1 MSNSGVEY
9 DIKNKERYDDFKIIK
24 NNLVIIPVKI
34 TETNILPIITNISY
48 DNGNVK
54 LDNYIYHYLQ
64 KTTADKYNIKKN
76 NLELNNL
83 ELNNLE
89 LNNIINKEYNNII
102 IYQNNGS
109 KYKYCILNNTDIT
122 TLLNNDSN
130 IEKSYKDDQNN
141 NFEEYYLKNK
151 GEEEEEKYIRF
162 KIFISLIIISI
173 DNENLIIFDYNKI
186 SPLNIQQYNIA
197 TPDNVLIT
205 NTEFE
210 NLNKLVIT
218 KAIYE
223 DNPFDYLSDQ
233 PQS

>member
-9 DIKNKERYDDFKIIK
+9 DIKNKEGYDDFKIIK
-24 NNLVIIPVKI
+24 NNLVIIPSLKI

-64 KTTADKYNIKKN
+64 KTTTDNYNIKK
-76 NLELNNL
+76 
-83 ELNNLE
+83 NNLE

-109 KYKYCILNNTDIT
+109 KYKCYILNKTNIM
-122 TLLNNDSN
+122 TLLNDDNR
-130 IEKSYKDDQNN
+130 IKKSLINENN

-173 DNENLIIFDYNKI
+173 NNENLIIFDYNKI
-186 SPLNIQQYNIA
+186 LPLNIQQYNIA
-197 TPDNVLIT
+197 TYDDVPIT

-223 DNPFDYLSDQ
+223 DNPFDYLSE
-233 PQS
+233 PQ

>member
-9 DIKNKERYDDFKIIK
+9 DIKNKEGYDDFKIIK
-24 NNLVIIPVKI
+24 NNLVIIPSLKI

-54 LDNYIYHYLQ
+54 LDNYIYHYLHSFN
-64 KTTADKYNIKKN
+64 DKKQYNIKKN
-76 NLELNNL
+76 NPTLD
-83 ELNNLE
+83 
-89 LNNIINKEYNNII
+89 IINKSYTNII

-109 KYKYCILNNTDIT
+109 KYKCYILNNTDIM
-122 TLLNNDSN
+122 TLLNDDNT
-130 IEKSYKDDQNN
+130 IKKSRIDENN

-151 GEEEEEKYIRF
+151 GEEEEKYIRF

-173 DNENLIIFDYNKI
+173 DIENLIIFDYNKI
-186 SPLNIQQYNIA
+186 SPLNIEQNEIDILEQK
-197 TPDNVLIT
+197 DFLIT
-205 NTEFE
+205 NEEFE

>member
-1 MSNSGVEY
+1 MKYWINW
-9 DIKNKERYDDFKIIK
+9 
-24 NNLVIIPVKI
+24 
-34 TETNILPIITNISY
+34 
-48 DNGNVK
+48 
-54 LDNYIYHYLQ
+54 DNYIYHYLHSLNDNKQ
-64 KTTADKYNIKKN
+64 YNIKKN
-76 NLELNNL
+76 IPTLD
-83 ELNNLE
+83 
-89 LNNIINKEYNNII
+89 IINKEYNNII

-151 GEEEEEKYIRF
+151 GEEEPEKYIRF

-186 SPLNIQQYNIA
+186 FLNIQQYNIA
-197 TPDNVLIT
+197 TYDDVPIT

-223 DNPFDYLSDQ
+223 DNPFDYLSE
-233 PQS
+233 PQ

>member
-9 DIKNKERYDDFKIIK
+9 DIKNKEIYDDFKIIK

-48 DNGNVK
+48 DDGNVK
-54 LDNYIYHYLQ
+54 LDNYIYHYLHSLNDNKQ
-64 KTTADKYNIKKN
+64 YNIKKN
-76 NLELNNL
+76 IPTLD
-83 ELNNLE
+83 
-89 LNNIINKEYNNII
+89 IINKEYNNII

-186 SPLNIQQYNIA
+186 FLNIQQYNIA
-197 TPDNVLIT
+197 TYDDVPIT

-223 DNPFDYLSDQ
+223 DNPFDYLSE
-233 PQS
+233 PQ

>member
-24 NNLVIIPVKI
+24 NNLVIIPSKI

-48 DNGNVK
+48 DDGNVK
-54 LDNYIYHYLQ
+54 LDNYIYHYLHSLNDNKQ
-64 KTTADKYNIKKN
+64 YNIKKN
-76 NLELNNL
+76 IPTLD
-83 ELNNLE
+83 
-89 LNNIINKEYNNII
+89 IINESYTNII

-109 KYKYCILNNTDIT
+109 KYNCYILNNTDIT

-130 IEKSYKDDQNN
+130 IEKSYKDQNN

-151 GEEEEEKYIRF
+151 GEEEGEKYIRF

-197 TPDNVLIT
+197 TQDDVPIT

-223 DNPFDYLSDQ
+223 DNPFDYLSE
-233 PQS
+233 PQ

>member
-48 DNGNVK
+48 DDGNVK
-54 LDNYIYHYLQ
+54 LDNYIYHYLHSLNDNKQ
-64 KTTADKYNIKKN
+64 YNIKKN
-76 NLELNNL
+76 IPTLD
-83 ELNNLE
+83 
-89 LNNIINKEYNNII
+89 IINESYTNII

-109 KYKYCILNNTDIT
+109 KYNCYILNNTNIT
-122 TLLNNDSN
+122 TLLNNHSN
-130 IEKSYKDDQNN
+130 IKNSYKGQNN

-151 GEEEEEKYIRF
+151 GEEGEKYIRF

-186 SPLNIQQYNIA
+186 LSLNIQQYNIA
-197 TPDNVLIT
+197 TYDDVPIT

-223 DNPFDYLSDQ
+223 DNPFDYLSE
-233 PQS
+233 PQ

>member
-9 DIKNKERYDDFKIIK
+9 DIKNKEGYDDFKIIK
-24 NNLVIIPVKI
+24 NNLVIIPSLKI

-54 LDNYIYHYLQ
+54 LDNYIYHYLHSFN
-64 KTTADKYNIKKN
+64 DKKQYNIKKN
-76 NLELNNL
+76 NPTLD
-83 ELNNLE
+83 
-89 LNNIINKEYNNII
+89 IINKSYTNII

-109 KYKYCILNNTDIT
+109 KYKCYILNKTDIM
-122 TLLNNDSN
+122 TLLNDDNT
-130 IEKSYKDDQNN
+130 IKKSRIDENN

-151 GEEEEEKYIRF
+151 GEEEEKYIRF

-173 DNENLIIFDYNKI
+173 DIENLIIFDYNKI
-186 SPLNIQQYNIA
+186 SPLNIEQNEIDILEQK
-197 TPDNVLIT
+197 DFLIT
-205 NTEFE
+205 NEEFE

>member
-24 NNLVIIPVKI
+24 NNLVIIPSKI

-48 DNGNVK
+48 DDGNVK

-64 KTTADKYNIKKN
+64 KTTTDNYNIKK
-76 NLELNNL
+76 
-83 ELNNLE
+83 NNLE

-109 KYKYCILNNTDIT
+109 KYKCYILNKTNIM
-122 TLLNNDSN
+122 TLLNDDNR
-130 IEKSYKDDQNN
+130 IKKSLINENN

-173 DNENLIIFDYNKI
+173 NNENLIIFDYNKI
-186 SPLNIQQYNIA
+186 LPLNIQQYNIA
-197 TPDNVLIT
+197 TYDDVPIT

-223 DNPFDYLSDQ
+223 DNPFDYLSE
-233 PQS
+233 PQ

>member
-24 NNLVIIPVKI
+24 NNLVIIPSKI

-54 LDNYIYHYLQ
+54 LDNYIYHYLHSFN
-64 KTTADKYNIKKN
+64 DKKQYNIKKN
-76 NLELNNL
+76 NPTLD
-83 ELNNLE
+83 
-89 LNNIINKEYNNII
+89 IINKSYTNII

-109 KYKYCILNNTDIT
+109 KYKCYILNNTDIM
-122 TLLNNDSN
+122 TLLNDDNT
-130 IEKSYKDDQNN
+130 IKKSRIDENN

-151 GEEEEEKYIRF
+151 GEEEEKYIRF

-173 DNENLIIFDYNKI
+173 DIENLIIFDYNKI
-186 SPLNIQQYNIA
+186 SPLNIEQNEIDILEQK
-197 TPDNVLIT
+197 DFLIT
-205 NTEFE
+205 NEEFE